1 MPILS
6 ISRSVFDQLH
16 PNRASLWT
24 QEEVEWFVERSR
36 ALIGY
41 VARNLGSE
49 RDGNSEEWSIVI
61 EGRDERGQFH
71 QIDSRGHLTS
81 QSDARVLLEKR
92 MNELLATGLKVF
104 PRRTG
109 RGGALIAGLPPS
121 QP

>member
-6 ISRSVFDQLH
+6 ISRSTFDQLH
-16 PNRASLWT
+16 PNRAPSWM
-24 QEEVEWFVERSR
+24 QEEVEWFAERSR

-41 VARNLGSE
+41 IARKLESDLE
-49 RDGNSEEWSIVI
+49 DWSIAI

-71 QIDSRGHLTS
+71 LIDSHDQLAS
-81 QSDARVLLEKR
+81 QRDARALLEKR

-104 PRRTG
+104 PRRMG
-109 RGGALIAGLPPS
+109 RGGAVIAGLPPS